1 MRNLRTF
8 SIQRR
13 HKLAVFLGLTAAVWV
28 AGLLSLCLG
37 AESLALEEVIAAL
50 LGDQGGATAFQIVRY
65 VRLPRTCACL
75 LAGAALA
82 ASGVIIQGVLAN
94 SLASPSTIGVN
105 SGAGLAVAICCAIA
119 PTAVA
124 LVPLAALV
132 GAFTGVLLVLFIA
145 QRTSAS
151 KITLVLAGVAIS
163 SMFGAG
169 VDLVV
174 TLVPEAL
181 NGYSDFRIGGFSGV
195 SMSRLAVAFW
205 PIVLSIIAALSLH
218 NQMDVL
224 MLGTEQAQA
233 LGLPVVGTAARG
245 GRGIAQLK
253 TEIARLCQQKPAVPP
268 AVPSATP
275 PAKAGESTGA
285 TENMETEAHAAQLLQ
300 RAAEIA
306 AQVTV
311 VDPLP
316 HNHDL
321 QLDRLLTS
329 RAAGIPA
336 MLLLLALVLWI
347 TIRGANYPSAL
358 LSSWFHQLEAAFSAF
373 LLRLAA
379 PEWLRA
385 MLAEGMLRSLGW
397 VVAVMLPP
405 MAIFFPL
412 FTLLED
418 SGYLPRVAF
427 NLDHCFR
434 RCGAHGKQALTM
446 CMGFGCNACG
456 VTGCRIIESPRERLI
471 AMLTNSFVPCNG
483 RFPTLILLASIF
495 FFPAGGSGAQ
505 LGAAFLLTAL
515 ITGSIALSLAFSWLL
530 SHSLLRGL
538 PSSFVLELPPY
549 RKPQVGQVILR
560 SLLDR
565 TLFVLGRAVL
575 VAAPAGLLIWLLANI
590 TAGDASLLAHLTRW
604 LDPLG
609 RLLGLDGVILLAFL
623 LGLPANELVLPLAL
637 MGYLAGGSLAELGSL
652 AQLREVLVANGWTW
666 LTALC
671 TMLFSLFHFPCAT
684 TLLTIRKESGSTKW
698 MLAAFLLP
706 TIAGVFLCMLTA
718 QLGRLFLT

>member
-1 MRNLRTF
+1 MSCGEYRIALAGCPNVGKSTVFNRLTGLRQHTGNWAGKTVETARGVYWHNGEHYTVTDLPGLY
-8 SIQRR
+8 SLEAASAEERVSCLHLQQAQNDAVVVVADATS
-13 HKLAVFLGLTAAVWV
+13 LARSLYLV
-28 AGLLSLCLG
+28 LSLRECC
-37 AESLALEEVIAAL
+37 
-50 LGDQGGATAFQIVRY
+50 
-65 VRLPRTCACL
+65 PR
-75 LAGAALA
+75 
-82 ASGVIIQGVLAN
+82 
-94 SLASPSTIGVN
+94 
-105 SGAGLAVAICCAIA
+105 
-119 PTAVA
+119 
-124 LVPLAALV
+124 
-132 GAFTGVLLVLFIA
+132 VLLCVNLLDEAKKKHI
-145 QRTSAS
+145 R
-151 KITLVLAGVAIS
+151 I
-163 SMFGAG
+163 
-169 VDLVV
+169 DLPQ
-174 TLVPEAL
+174 L
-181 NGYSDFRIGGFSGV
+181 
-195 SMSRLAVAFW
+195 
-205 PIVLSIIAALSLH
+205 
-218 NQMDVL
+218 
-224 MLGTEQAQA
+224 AQA

-275 PAKAGESTGA
+275 PTKAGESTGA

-565 TLFVLGRAVL
+565 ALFVLGRAVL